1 MLLNSTDTNYEVSH
15 GSTLWDTL
23 WGPQPQEGLTP
34 SYASKQ
40 YQYAKNAFQFLSEH
54 ITDGENI
61 QCLSLF
67 LPFIA
72 S

>member
-1 MLLNSTDTNYEVSH
+1 MLPTSTDTNYEGSH

-40 YQYAKNAFQFLSEH
+40 HQSAKNAFPFPMEH
-54 ITDGENI
+54 ITNEENI
-61 QCLSLF
+61 QCFSLSL
-67 LPFIA
+67 PI
-72 S
+72 SDS